1 MENIDGCSLVINSNL
16 LNSKGSALVPAKNTL
31 KISRSGGSGI
41 RGNSDLA
48 LVLPT
53 SSPSGM
59 PKDHENDKVSSTT
72 KSRVYQSMR
81 KIKSRRGRLYYL

>member
-1 MENIDGCSLVINSNL
+1 M
-16 LNSKGSALVPAKNTL
+16 PARNTL

-53 SSPSGM
+53 SSLSGM
-59 PKDHENDKVSSTT
+59 PKAHENDNASSIT
-72 KSRVYQSMR
+72 KSRVCQVHEEDQVEERVAVSSPMQNIR
-81 KIKSRRGRLYYL
+81 DEKTVQALIWLRGDQL